1 LNNGLCGI
9 DPAALGSLAV
19 RLERTAADLEVQAGR
34 ANERPSRHSHW
45 SAADSD
51 TTRLSATGRRARTG
65 AQYLGGRVAVVEAA
79 EQLQH
84 AGSLELGPCEVPLA
98 SDAVQNWI
106 RRALEIWTGRADA
119 TFPLGRWVFGN
130 LWINRVTQYLRGAHP
145 IIDGTLQ
152 VPSIANGW
160 LPGRATNAGYFRWIS
175 SPAVQPVGK
184 RISFGLS
191 VVSAV
196 GDANIVWNHGNPI
209 DAFAQEG
216 AGYVGDE
223 ARLGFSGSTTAFCVA
238 PKPVTG
244 GVVVATGIVW
254 AGAEVVDHWDEI
266 TETWNAA
273 YCDAER
279 GARAVQ
285 DMANESLGAG
295 RDWTSSRGDHV
306 VDSLGG

>member
-145 IIDGTLQ
+145 IIDG
-152 VPSIANGW
+152 
-160 LPGRATNAGYFRWIS
+160 
-175 SPAVQPVGK
+175 K